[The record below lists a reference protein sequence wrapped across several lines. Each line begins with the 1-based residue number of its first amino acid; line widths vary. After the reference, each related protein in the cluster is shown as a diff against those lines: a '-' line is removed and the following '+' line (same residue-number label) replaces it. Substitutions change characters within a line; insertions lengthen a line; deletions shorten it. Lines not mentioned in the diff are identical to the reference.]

1 MTSIIYP
8 ATEHYD
14 IRITGLIHQYQPI
27 IIGALASC
35 PNNLYRK
42 ARLLGGRENI
52 NAARL
57 HCRPG
62 PLRVSALFFFH
73 GAPPAKIAW
82 AGTKT
87 KNLPGTFEEN
97 FSLKLSY
104 DCLNLGVLVKV
115 NQNSSSVTI
124 QNLTHL
130 VGCRRKRRT
139 NQTLAIAVT
148 AELTLQSDPAGSY
161 HLRRRNYSGIFDA
174 GFSPCGIT

>member
-14 IRITGLIHQYQPI
+14 IQITGLIHQYQPI

-42 ARLLGGRENI
+42 ARLFGGRI
-52 NAARL
+52 DIDSACL

-104 DCLNLGVLVKV
+104 DCLNLRVLVKV
-115 NQNSSSVTI
+115 NQYSSSVTI

-130 VGCRRKRRT
+130 VGRRCKGRA
-139 NQTLAIAVT
+139 NQTLAIAIT
-148 AELTLQSDPAGSY
+148 AELTLQPDPRSS
-161 HLRRRNYSGIFDA
+161 LDI
-174 GFSPCGIT
+174 